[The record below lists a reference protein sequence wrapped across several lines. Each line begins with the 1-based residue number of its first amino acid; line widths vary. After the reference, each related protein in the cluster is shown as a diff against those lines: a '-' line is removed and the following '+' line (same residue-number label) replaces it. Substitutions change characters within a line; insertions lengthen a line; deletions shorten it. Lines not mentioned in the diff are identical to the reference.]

1 MTPPSRRR
9 WRGLASAPP
18 LAAWR
23 RSAWRRRAPP
33 SHAVST
39 PRGAP
44 SPAPAPAAPAAT
56 ATSSSSAWNAAIVK
70 AAREAVEKGVAQ
82 FLAL

>member
-1 MTPPSRRR
+1 VE
-9 WRGLASAPP
+9 GASIRAAIGSVAPQRV
-18 LAAWR
+18 AEEGA
-23 RSAWRRRAPP
+23 SGGGG
-33 SHAVST
+33 SGGG
-39 PRGAP
+39 GAP

>member
-1 MTPPSRRR
+1 VE
-9 WRGLASAPP
+9 GASIRAAIGSVAPQRV
-18 LAAWR
+18 AEEGA
-23 RSAWRRRAPP
+23 SGGGG
-33 SHAVST
+33 SGGG
-39 PRGAP
+39 GAP

-56 ATSSSSAWNAAIVK
+56 ATSSAWNAAIVK